1 MNLCLF
7 YDEWNWCESKLFRAD
22 YQQLVLA
29 GLVKCSGKTVLLPP
43 SILKPVPLWSG
54 KQVLSTIILNL
65 TPKGE
70 PKINMTSK
78 AKISVKDWQVA
89 PARPWRYGGSPLK
102 GNSMTESEVVIRKG
116 ELLVGVLDKM
126 HYGATSYG
134 LVHAFNELYGGKYS
148 CQLLTSFSRVFNA
161 QLQLKGFTLGVHDIV
176 VKAKAEKKRRK
187 IISRIKTVRIHLRFT

>member
-1 MNLCLF
+1 MYSSIFKKN
-7 YDEWNWCESKLFRAD
+7 KHFRAD

-29 GLVKCSGKTVLLPP
+29 GLVKCSGKTILLPP
-43 SILKPVPLWSG
+43 AILKPVPLWSG

-70 PKINMTSK
+70 PKINLTSK
-78 AKISVKDWQVA
+78 AKISVKDWQVV
-89 PARPWRYGGSPLK
+89 PARPWKYGGTELK
-102 GNSMTESEVVIRKG
+102 GNLMTESEVVIRKG

-161 QLQLKGFTLGVHDIV
+161 QLQMKGFTLGVHDIV
-176 VKAKAEKKRRK
+176 VKSKAEKKRRK
-187 IISRIKTVRIHLRFT
+187 IISRIKTVSMFYHLP